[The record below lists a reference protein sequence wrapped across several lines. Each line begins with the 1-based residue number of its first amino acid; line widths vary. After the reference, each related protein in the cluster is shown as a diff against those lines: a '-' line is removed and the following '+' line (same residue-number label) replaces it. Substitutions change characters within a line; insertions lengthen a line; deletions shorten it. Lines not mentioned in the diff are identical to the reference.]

1 MEVKRLDWDSA
12 FFGLEVFGA
21 QVGRGANIREMTRAL
36 QSSGADLVYIF
47 LQEPDA
53 DLDKQLT
60 ASGAILY
67 DEKITYGKEL
77 THLSHTDHS
86 RTTREGISE
95 SLEVYEGPLT
105 DDLLRLAIM
114 AGHESRFRKDPRL
127 SDHFEPLYKLWMTN
141 SLNGS
146 FADKVFVFK
155 AEDGIKGMA
164 SCKIR
169 GDQMGSIGLIATDAG
184 FQGKGVGKSLVQAI
198 DFYYQDNNV
207 KTSTVVTQKSNI
219 QACNFYEKAGFTVY
233 KLEHVYHLWFK

>member
-1 MEVKRLDWDSA
+1 MEVKRLDWDSD
-12 FFGLEVFGA
+12 FFGLEVFGV
-21 QVGRGANIREMTRAL
+21 QIGHGANIPEMTRSL
-36 QSSGADLVYIF
+36 QKAGADLGYIF

-60 ASGAILY
+60 ASGGILY

-77 THLSHTDHS
+77 TSLLHTDS
-86 RTTREGISE
+86 GVSE
-95 SLEVYEGPLT
+95 SLEVYEGQLT
-105 DDLLRLAIM
+105 DDLLRLAII

-127 SDHFEPLYKLWMTN
+127 SDHFELLYKLWMTN

-155 AEDGIKGMA
+155 VEDEIKGMA
-164 SCKIR
+164 TCKIR
-169 GDQMGSIGLIATDAG
+169 GDRSGSIGLIATETG

-198 DFYYQDNNV
+198 DLYYRDNNV